1 MYFDLR
7 LWALTRGARLHIAAA
22 VAYGLLTAAAG
33 IARLVL
39 LGVLLGEILKGEP
52 LESLV
57 PLIAIA
63 GGMVLLRAVL
73 QYQKEM
79 VAHRTAATIQLR
91 LRGTMHDQMI
101 RLGPSHFGQ
110 QRTGDAIL
118 SMVDGVEQLETF
130 FGQYLPQ
137 LFTAVLTPI
146 GIFVYLAYLDLPLA
160 LIALGFSVLTIFAPA
175 AFHRWNKQGSI
186 RRREVY
192 GDFAAEFLDSVQG
205 LFTLKSFGQS
215 EAKAKVLAEKAHAVF
230 KSTMWVLATNA
241 GSLGVTIAGVAIG
254 AAVLLVVGA
263 DRVESGAME
272 FETLLIILM
281 LGIELFRPFRELS
294 QLFHQGMNGLS
305 AAHGIFTFLDAEPLV
320 TDNPQIA
327 DHSEQAT
334 ELTNPEITFS
344 DVFFSYPGSRQPA
357 LENFSLKIKAGE
369 TTALVGESGAGKT
382 SVVRL
387 LLRFFDP
394 GSGTIEIGSSELS
407 TLSADELRKNI
418 AVVSQDTYLF
428 HGTVAENLRFGDQS
442 ASDDDLRRVAEFAN
456 ATEFIDR
463 LPNGYNTLIGE
474 RGIKLSGG
482 QRQRI
487 AIARALLKDAPI
499 LVLDEAL
506 SAVDAENEHII
517 QQALERLMVGRTVL
531 VIAHRLSS
539 VRKADRIHVL
549 QEGVVVESGSHD
561 DLLAN
566 GAEYARLMK
575 AQAAAE
581 INSPSYSS
589 SSNGTVDTLA
599 ESPAGGI
606 GEEASME
613 PTDAILRAEGMGW
626 ISTFGVL
633 MRLIRPWWKELSA
646 SFFLGFSRFLT
657 LIGVGILSGLIVAAV
672 RSGDSYDGLIVVLLV
687 MAPLTAVLHWAESW
701 VSHDVAFRLLSE
713 MRISLFRKL
722 DQLAPAYLVRRR
734 TGDLVSMATQ
744 DVETVEYFF
753 AHIVAPAFVAVVV
766 PVGVLITVGL
776 YGWPLAVTIAPFL
789 VVTALSPLV
798 ARDRVDRLG
807 GRSRE
812 KLGEMNSH
820 TVDTVQGLHEVTAYN
835 MGGHRRAEFMAMA
848 QDYVDVRVPFFRE
861 LTLQKI
867 FLEVVTGLGG
877 LSIAVVGALLVSN
890 NTLDPAILPLMT
902 ILAMSAFLP
911 IAEISTVGRLLADT
925 IGSTRRIYAVQ
936 LEPVPVTDGRIGE
949 IEGTGIGM
957 DDVGFSYDFTDF
969 KALDAVSFPIE
980 QGRTVALVGPSG
992 AGKTTTAHLIM
1003 RFWDPQAGEIKLGEK
1018 GLREYVLSDLREHL
1032 ALVAQDT
1039 YLFNTTLRENLLI
1052 ARPDASEDQI
1062 SAAVESAGLS
1072 GFVETLP
1079 EGLNTVVGER
1089 GAQLSGGQRQ
1099 RIAIGRAFLKDA
1111 PILVLDEAT
1120 SHLDA
1125 VNEQMVRGAL
1135 DRLASDR
1142 TTLVI
1147 AHRLSTVMT
1156 ADVIVVMDRGR
1167 VMESGTHTELLER
1180 GGLYA
1185 QLVSHQLS
1193 GAGRAEG
1200 RA

>member
-1 MYFDLR
+1 
-7 LWALTRGARLHIAAA
+7 
-22 VAYGLLTAAAG
+22 
-33 IARLVL
+33 
-39 LGVLLGEILKGEP
+39 
-52 LESLV
+52 
-57 PLIAIA
+57 
-63 GGMVLLRAVL
+63 
-73 QYQKEM
+73 
-79 VAHRTAATIQLR
+79 
-91 LRGTMHDQMI
+91 
-101 RLGPSHFGQ
+101 
-110 QRTGDAIL
+110 
-118 SMVDGVEQLETF
+118 
-130 FGQYLPQ
+130 
-137 LFTAVLTPI
+137 
-146 GIFVYLAYLDLPLA
+146 
-160 LIALGFSVLTIFAPA
+160 
-175 AFHRWNKQGSI
+175 
-186 RRREVY
+186 
-192 GDFAAEFLDSVQG
+192 
-205 LFTLKSFGQS
+205 
-215 EAKAKVLAEKAHAVF
+215 
-230 KSTMWVLATNA
+230 
-241 GSLGVTIAGVAIG
+241 
-254 AAVLLVVGA
+254 
-263 DRVESGAME
+263 
-272 FETLLIILM
+272 
-281 LGIELFRPFRELS
+281 
-294 QLFHQGMNGLS
+294 
-305 AAHGIFTFLDAEPLV
+305 
-320 TDNPQIA
+320 
-327 DHSEQAT
+327 
-334 ELTNPEITFS
+334 
-344 DVFFSYPGSRQPA
+344 
-357 LENFSLKIKAGE
+357 
-369 TTALVGESGAGKT
+369 
-382 SVVRL
+382 
-387 LLRFFDP
+387 
-394 GSGTIEIGSSELS
+394 
-407 TLSADELRKNI
+407 
-418 AVVSQDTYLF
+418 
-428 HGTVAENLRFGDQS
+428 
-442 ASDDDLRRVAEFAN
+442 
-456 ATEFIDR
+456 
-463 LPNGYNTLIGE
+463 
-474 RGIKLSGG
+474 
-482 QRQRI
+482 
-487 AIARALLKDAPI
+487 
-499 LVLDEAL
+499 
-506 SAVDAENEHII
+506 
-517 QQALERLMVGRTVL
+517 
-531 VIAHRLSS
+531 
-539 VRKADRIHVL
+539 
-549 QEGVVVESGSHD
+549 
-561 DLLAN
+561 
-566 GAEYARLMK
+566 
-575 AQAAAE
+575 
-581 INSPSYSS
+581 
-589 SSNGTVDTLA
+589 
-599 ESPAGGI
+599 
-606 GEEASME
+606 
-613 PTDAILRAEGMGW
+613 
-626 ISTFGVL
+626 
-633 MRLIRPWWKELSA
+633 
-646 SFFLGFSRFLT
+646 
-657 LIGVGILSGLIVAAV
+657 
-672 RSGDSYDGLIVVLLV
+672 
-687 MAPLTAVLHWAESW
+687 
-701 VSHDVAFRLLSE
+701 
-713 MRISLFRKL
+713 
-722 DQLAPAYLVRRR
+722 
-734 TGDLVSMATQ
+734 
-744 DVETVEYFF
+744 
-753 AHIVAPAFVAVVV
+753 
-766 PVGVLITVGL
+766 
-776 YGWPLAVTIAPFL
+776 

-861 LTLQKI
+861 LTLQRI

-911 IAEISTVGRLLADT
+911 ISEISTVGRLLADT

-1003 RFWDPQAGEIKLGEK
+1003 RFWDPQAGEIKLGENE
-1018 GLREYVLSDLREHL
+1018 LREYVLSDLREHL

-1167 VMESGTHTELLER
+1167 VMESGTHTELLAR

>member
-7 LWALTRGARLHIAAA
+7 LWAMTRGARLRIAAA
-22 VAYGLLTAAAG
+22 VIYGLLTAAAG

-39 LGVLLGEILKGEP
+39 LGILLGKILQGQL
-52 LESLV
+52 LEDLF
-57 PLIAIA
+57 PLIAA
-63 GGMVLLRAVL
+63 AAVAVLLRTVL

-79 VAHRTAATIQLR
+79 VAHKTAASIQLM
-91 LRGTMHDQMI
+91 LRAQLHDQI
-101 RLGPSHFGQ
+101 LVLGPSYFGQ
-110 QRTGDAIL
+110 QRTGDAML
-118 SMVDGVEQLETF
+118 SVVDGVEQLETF

-146 GIFVYLAYLDLPLA
+146 GIFFYLVYLDLPMA

-175 AFHRWNKQGSI
+175 LFHRWNKDASI
-186 RRREVY
+186 RRRETY
-192 GDFAAEFLDSVQG
+192 GDFAAEFLDAVQG

-215 EAKAKVLAEKAHAVF
+215 DAKAAVLAEKAHAVF

-263 DRVESGAME
+263 DRVDAGTME
-272 FETLLIILM
+272 FEELLIILM

-294 QLFHQGMNGLS
+294 QLFHQGLNGLS
-305 AAHGIFTFLDAEPLV
+305 AAHGIFTFLDARSFVEPHA
-320 TDNPQIA
+320 TSDSKI
-327 DHSEQAT
+327 SE
-334 ELTNPEITFS
+334 PEIIFRNV
-344 DVFFSYPGSRQPA
+344 DFAYPGSRKPA
-357 LENFSLKIKAGE
+357 LEGFNLKISAGE
-369 TTALVGESGAGKT
+369 TTAIVGESGAGKT

-394 GSGTIEIGSSELS
+394 DSGTVEIGGTPLTDLTENQ
-407 TLSADELRKNI
+407 LRDNM

-442 ASDDDLRRVAEFAN
+442 ATYDDLVRVATIAN
-456 ATEFIDR
+456 AASFIDR
-463 LPNGYNTLIGE
+463 LPLGYNTVIGE

-487 AIARALLKDAPI
+487 AIARALLKNAPI

-517 QQALERLMVGRTVL
+517 QEALERLMSGRTVL

-539 VRKADRIHVL
+539 VRSADNIHVL
-549 QEGVVVESGSHD
+549 LAGRIVESGSHD
-561 DLLAN
+561 ELLATN
-566 GAEYARLMK
+566 GEYARLMA
-575 AQAAAE
+575 AQA
-581 INSPSYSS
+581 S
-589 SSNGTVDTLA
+589 A
-599 ESPAGGI
+599 ESEPPAVQTNRANTNGSAQPVEQKTSDRPVGQI
-606 GEEASME
+606 GDIANME

-626 ISTFGVL
+626 LATFGVL
-633 MRLIRPWWKELSA
+633 MGLIRPWWKELSF
-646 SFFLGFSRFLT
+646 SFLFGLTRFLT
-657 LIGVGILSGLIVAAV
+657 LIGVGVISGLIVAAV
-672 RSGDSYDGLIVVLLV
+672 RSGEPREILVILLLTF
-687 MAPLTAVLHWAESW
+687 APLTAVLHWVESW

-713 MRISLFRKL
+713 MRIALFRKL

-753 AHIVAPAFVAVVV
+753 AHIVAPAFVAVAV
-766 PVGVLITVGL
+766 PIGVLITLGI
-776 YGWPLAVTIAPFL
+776 YGWPLAATVVPFL
-789 VVTALSPLV
+789 AITAISPLV
-798 ARDRVDRLG
+798 ARGRVDQLG
-807 GRSRE
+807 SRSRE

-820 TVDTVQGLHEVTAYN
+820 SVDTMQGLHEVVAYK
-835 MGGHRRAEFMAMA
+835 MGNHRKSEFMAMA
-848 QDYVDVRVPFFRE
+848 REYSDVRVPFFRE

-867 FLEVVTGLGG
+867 YLELVTGFGG
-877 LSIAVVGALLVSN
+877 LTVAVVGVSLVSN
-890 NTLDPAILPLMT
+890 GSLDPGLLPLMT
-902 ILAMSAFLP
+902 LITMSAFLP
-911 IAEISTVGRLLADT
+911 ISEISTVGRLLADT

-936 LEPVPVTDGRIGE
+936 LEPVPVTDGSVKQVAN
-949 IEGTGIGM
+949 TGVGLA
-957 DDVGFSYDFTDF
+957 DVEFSYDFTDF
-969 KALDAVSFPIE
+969 RALDDVTFPIE
-980 QGRTVALVGPSG
+980 QGQTVALVGPSG

-1003 RFWDPQAGEIKLGEK
+1003 RFWDPQSGEIKLGEND
-1018 GLREYVLSDLREHL
+1018 LRQYVLANLREHL

-1052 ARPDASEDQI
+1052 ARPDASEEQV
-1062 SAAVESAGLS
+1062 AAAIDSAGLT

-1079 EGLNTVVGER
+1079 DGLDTVVGER

-1135 DRLASDR
+1135 NRLASDR

-1147 AHRLSTVMT
+1147 AHRLSTVMN
-1156 ADVIVVMDRGR
+1156 ADLIVVMDRGK
-1167 VMESGTHTELLER
+1167 VVETGNHTELLER

-1185 QLVSHQLS
+1185 QLISHQLS
-1193 GAGRAEG
+1193 RSAPG
-1200 RA
+1200 